1 MACWFTTLFFLNGRE
16 CKVVRGPHLTNQEK
30 MWHMFTAFEVEQS
43 EPGVLGAEK
52 DKGLDSK
59 FCVIQQIQQNL
70 FQVLQQ
76 WLAHLSPTKK
86 RDVGW
91 GWGWK
96 PLQESFGKHL
106 HLRGGATGQIQL
118 MQDRQANHGL

>member
-1 MACWFTTLFFLNGRE
+1 
-16 CKVVRGPHLTNQEK
+16 
-30 MWHMFTAFEVEQS
+30 MFTAFEVEQS

-59 FCVIQQIQQNL
+59 FCAIQQIQQNL

-86 RDVGW
+86 ARCGLA
-91 GWGWK
+91 GAGSLFRS
-96 PLQESFGKHL
+96 PLGS
-106 HLRGGATGQIQL
+106 ICI
-118 MQDRQANHGL
+118 